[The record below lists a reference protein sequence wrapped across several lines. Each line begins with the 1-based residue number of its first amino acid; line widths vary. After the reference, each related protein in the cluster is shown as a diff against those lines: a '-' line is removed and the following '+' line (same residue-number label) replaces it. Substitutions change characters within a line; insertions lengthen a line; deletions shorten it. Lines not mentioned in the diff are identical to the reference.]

1 MLLSPQCAADHW
13 VLLRTEVHS
22 SFSSMCSMFKKK
34 GGEKL
39 MTISKKKKN
48 NLDSAK
54 MSKPLA
60 PASAYVRGLGIS
72 WAISMIADEN
82 SNHK

>member
-13 VLLRTEVHS
+13 VFLRTEVHS
-22 SFSSMCSMFKKK
+22 SFSSMCSMFKKR
-34 GGEKL
+34 GGE
-39 MTISKKKKN
+39 THYYIKKKN

-60 PASAYVRGLGIS
+60 PASAYVHGLGIS
-72 WAISMIADEN
+72 
-82 SNHK
+82 